1 MGNNSPGRQQVSR
14 SGLLKGCDGS
24 PLKRGAVSA
33 AWQSP
38 GCRAGAKAHSSDA
51 IHSVS
56 SSSDTEPAKHS
67 IPSAL
72 WEHLKSINPA
82 VFERPLIGHRFHL
95 LESNPRRR
103 STDGLIAARQGTSI
117 PTYLTQSLL
126 ALTLQAHDHARAA
139 AKATQAAETTVAVNE
154 HAQAAGEFANASRI
168 TTCHEALRT
177 LALLEQHHRRLSEL
191 LKLPV
196 RRPAPATADDI
207 SEDGKESQ
215 RAPEPASSA
224 SQKDSPAAAPKTAN
238 KPPPALSPPRYPSRN
253 LSSSIASNLASARG
267 IRARYTAQPLTS
279 VSSDQAPGSLEVRP
293 RGDSAKGKS
302 PESRKP
308 SWVPP
313 VIHEDSVDEPP
324 KSEPA
329 SSPASEDGFSR
340 FYSAFGGLISRLSA
354 PLAFAGLPLVAE
366 EPSPAPTP
374 IPAEPKRSRPKHT
387 PSAAEPDLSKI
398 YSRATLRALKRDH
411 AASDS
416 FYVVPPSGHTAS
428 YASILNHD
436 TKEKRRQASES
447 QHGSVGDDEDD
458 DADFVD
464 ARELPPPASPTSR
477 RGGASGKQ
485 PRTEAELRN
494 AVEELRLENAS
505 LKDVLDRVSKRLH
518 AFELNSQSSHLAL
531 AQSLRLQRPGSP
543 TSSTVGGAAAGEEA
557 LKRRN
562 RELEEQL
569 AEMARRMEALEA
581 DHLKL
586 QLTVEKYRDRWEKL
600 KAGAKARRQ
609 QNQEAEGAKR

>member
-1 MGNNSPGRQQVSR
+1 MDS
-14 SGLLKGCDGS
+14 S
-24 PLKRGAVSA
+24 PLVK
-33 AWQSP
+33 
-38 GCRAGAKAHSSDA
+38 
-51 IHSVS
+51 
-56 SSSDTEPAKHS
+56 
-67 IPSAL
+67 
-72 WEHLKSINPA
+72 
-82 VFERPLIGHRFHL
+82 
-95 LESNPRRR
+95 
-103 STDGLIAARQGTSI
+103 
-117 PTYLTQSLL
+117 
-126 ALTLQAHDHARAA
+126 AHDHARAA

-154 HAQAAGEFANASRI
+154 HTQAAGEFANASKT

-196 RRPAPATADDI
+196 RQPVPATADDA
-207 SEDGKESQ
+207 SDEDKESQ
-215 RAPEPASSA
+215 RANELATSASSA
-224 SQKDSPAAAPKTAN
+224 SQKEPAAAAAAAAAPKTAN

-267 IRARYTAQPLTS
+267 IRARYTTAQPLTS

-293 RGDSAKGKS
+293 RGDSAKAKS
-302 PESRKP
+302 ADPRKP

-313 VIHEDSVDEPP
+313 AIREDSVDEPEP
-324 KSEPA
+324 RKPEPA
-329 SSPASEDGFSR
+329 SSPASDDGFSR

-354 PLAFAGLPLVAE
+354 PLAFAGLPLAAE
-366 EPSPAPTP
+366 EPAPAPAPTSASASAPTP
-374 IPAEPKRSRPKHT
+374 IPPAPAEPKRSRPKIT
-387 PSAAEPDLSKI
+387 PPTAAEPDLSKI

-436 TKEKRRQASES
+436 TKEQRRQASES
-447 QHGSVGDDEDD
+447 QHGSVGGDDDDD

-464 ARELPPPASPTSR
+464 ARELPSPASPTKAAR
-477 RGGASGKQ
+477 RGGASRKP

-494 AVEELRLENAS
+494 ALEELRLENAS

-531 AQSLRLQRPGSP
+531 AQSLRLQTPGSP
-543 TSSTVGGAAAGEEA
+543 TASSTVAGGAPAGDEA
-557 LKRRN
+557 LRRRN

-569 AEMARRMEALEA
+569 AEMARRMEALES
-581 DHLKL
+581 DNLKL